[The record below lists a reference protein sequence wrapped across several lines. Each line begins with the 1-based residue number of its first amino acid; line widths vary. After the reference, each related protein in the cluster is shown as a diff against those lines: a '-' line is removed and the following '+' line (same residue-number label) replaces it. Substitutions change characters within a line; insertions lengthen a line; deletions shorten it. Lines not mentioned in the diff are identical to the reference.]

1 MQNSVSSVRP
11 ITPRTLGNA
20 PTSVIPIFPAQV
32 ANASAIA
39 FLVLFTLLHFLKPEL
54 DPSYRFVSEY
64 AVGRHGWVMV
74 VAFLA
79 LSISC
84 GAAFAA
90 VRRQVTTKAGKIG
103 VVLLAVAAVA
113 LAMGGIFPMDP
124 ITIAPEDATLHGKL
138 HGLAAMIGIPA
149 LPIAAVLI
157 SRNLRQLPAW
167 AAGHRVLRW
176 TAHLSWISLV
186 LMDVVLF
193 TTLPAA
199 DGKFGPD
206 VPIGWPNRLVV
217 VAYALWLMAVARHAQ
232 QAARTTSAETQAARL
247 SA

>member
-1 MQNSVSSVRP
+1 MRSSVPSARP
-11 ITPRTLGNA
+11 ITPQALGEVS
-20 PTSVIPIFPAQV
+20 TGVVSSRSAQV
-32 ANASAIA
+32 THASALA
-39 FLVLFTLLHFLKPEL
+39 FLVLLTLLHVLKPEL

-64 AVGRHGWVMV
+64 AVGRYGWVMV
-74 VAFLA
+74 AAFLA
-79 LSISC
+79 LSLSC
-84 GAAFAA
+84 AAAFKT
-90 VRRQVTTKAGKIG
+90 VRSHITTKAGKVGLGI
-103 VVLLAVAAVA
+103 LAVAAVA

-124 ITIAPEDATLHGKL
+124 ITIAPEDATLSGKL

-167 AAGHRVLRW
+167 ATGHRVLRW
-176 TAHLSWISLV
+176 TAHFTWLSLV

-193 TTLPAA
+193 STLPA

-217 VAYALWLMAVARHAQ
+217 LAYALWLMAVARHAQ
-232 QAARTTSAETQAARL
+232 QAARATSREVQAGRL
-247 SA
+247 ST

>member
-11 ITPRTLGNA
+11 ITPRTLGNV

-32 ANASAIA
+32 ANTSAIA
-39 FLVLFTLLHFLKPEL
+39 FLVLLTLLHVIKPEL

-74 VAFLA
+74 ITFLTLA
-79 LSISC
+79 ISC
-84 GAAFAA
+84 AAAFVAI
-90 VRRQVTTKAGKIG
+90 RSQITTRSGKVG
-103 VVLLAVAAVA
+103 LVLLAVAAVA

-157 SRNLRQLPAW
+157 SRNLRRLPAW

-176 TAHLSWISLV
+176 TAHFSWISLV

-193 TTLPAA
+193 STLPA
-199 DGKFGPD
+199 DGTFGPD

-217 VAYALWLMAVARHAQ
+217 LAYALWLMAVARHAQ

>member
-1 MQNSVSSVRP
+1 MHNSVSSVRP
-11 ITPRTLGNA
+11 ITPQTLGKA
-20 PTSVIPIFPAQV
+20 PASAISVLAAQV
-32 ANASAIA
+32 ANTSALA
-39 FLVLFTLLHFLKPEL
+39 FLVLLTLLHFLKPEL

-64 AVGRHGWVMV
+64 AVGQHGWVMV

-84 GAAFAA
+84 AGAFAA
-90 VRRQVTTKAGKIG
+90 IRRQVTTRAGKTG
-103 VVLLAVAAVA
+103 VVLLAVAVVA

-157 SRNLRQLPAW
+157 TRNLRQLPAW

-176 TAHLSWISLV
+176 TAHFSWISLV

-193 TTLPAA
+193 STLPA
-199 DGKFGPD
+199 DGQFGPD

-217 VAYALWLMAVARHAQ
+217 LAYALWLMAVARHAQ
-232 QAARTTSAETQAARL
+232 QAARMTSAETQAVRL